1 MKLTIFLCTL
11 LVIPLF
17 AEHQINLYPVYD
29 KLKRRTGYALNVNIG
44 KPGKEFRVLL
54 DTLTSLLWVPGT
66 DRVHPFCYDKKFYS
80 KSDST
85 SCTTTL
91 YTTLA
96 QCYGLRG
103 VNLWSWNDDIMESDK
118 TATLTL
124 GGRNS
129 KSCDLSNEKY
139 EPLYFLGNRYNF
151 EFLAVKMGYTEFVKL
166 GITLTYPN
174 TMDPYITVPDE
185 FMKKIAYDLGA
196 QADIRT
202 GKYLVDC
209 KQSFNPF
216 EIFTAE
222 NKFIIEPKN
231 FIIKH
236 NPNDKQCELAFRS
249 FKGFEQEVML
259 GLPFLHQYCMTV
271 EAREK
276 RVYFAP
282 II

>member
-1 MKLTIFLCTL
+1 M
-11 LVIPLF
+11 
-17 AEHQINLYPVYD
+17 
-29 KLKRRTGYALNVNIG
+29 
-44 KPGKEFRVLL
+44 
-54 DTLTSLLWVPGT
+54 
-66 DRVHPFCYDKKFYS
+66 
-80 KSDST
+80 
-85 SCTTTL
+85 
-91 YTTLA
+91 
-96 QCYGLRG
+96 
-103 VNLWSWNDDIMESDK
+103 
-118 TATLTL
+118 
-124 GGRNS
+124 
-129 KSCDLSNEKY
+129 SNEKY

-209 KQSFNPF
+209 EQSFNSF

-222 NKFIIEPKN
+222 NKYIIEPKN